1 MFYGMSLGNMPGSNP
16 LAQFLPS
23 FQQAELDHVFYY
35 PSLDSTNMEAK
46 RLRDQYPGQNVLIV
60 AAEQTQGQGQAGR
73 SWDSRKDMGIWMSL
87 LIQNSDLLAHPLHLL
102 SLYTGVIVQR
112 SLQQFVDQHIV
123 LKWPNDIMVGGKKL
137 GGILTELQWSGAS
150 PNSAIIGIGL
160 NIQQQLKDFPTELQ
174 GEATSLAMAN
184 SQTLDRGVLIS
195 TLIDHFFAN
204 FHYQDEPDTVTQ
216 QWNAV
221 AWQFHKEVTYQ
232 KGDELLTGVFLGV
245 DVDGRARMQKGS
257 VVQSYRTGEI
267 RLETT
272 D

>member
-1 MFYGMSLGNMPGSNP
+1 
-16 LAQFLPS
+16 
-23 FQQAELDHVFYY
+23 
-35 PSLDSTNMEAK
+35 
-46 RLRDQYPGQNVLIV
+46 
-60 AAEQTQGQGQAGR
+60 
-73 SWDSRKDMGIWMSL
+73 MGIWMSL